1 MTSATWMKPPSVN
14 ELTSPKSH
22 SITRTTPMIR
32 RILAMALP
40 FPCVSRFSILPWTD
54 GSASPFRAEATA
66 QGRLV
71 SWYVGCS
78 APARTGTRFY
88 LSTPAEDADRQQQ
101 PDDSR
106 CDAAKDVPHRV
117 LRKMAGKKVAHAVSQ
132 RAGRSCPYND
142 QDSSDD
148 QQDYSNAFRYVHR
161 LKLLKMPERINE
173 KCHCVLPVQSS
184 NRDLASSWNFT

>member
-1 MTSATWMKPPSVN
+1 
-14 ELTSPKSH
+14 
-22 SITRTTPMIR
+22 
-32 RILAMALP
+32 MALP
-40 FPCVSRFSILPWTD
+40 FPAYGYTFPCVSRFSTLPWTD

-88 LSTPAEDADRQQQ
+88 LSTPAEHADRQQQ

-106 CDAAKDVPHRV
+106 CDAAKDIPHRV

-132 RAGRSCPYND
+132 RARRSYPDDD
-142 QDSSDD
+142 QDGSND
-148 QQDYSNAFRYVHR
+148 QQDYSD
-161 LKLLKMPERINE
+161 
-173 KCHCVLPVQSS
+173 
-184 NRDLASSWNFT
+184 DL